1 MKRACTWFLALC
13 LTAGILAGCGGG
25 YSGNTAEAP
34 SAVPAPSAPA
44 ASAPAGDW
52 AWDSA
57 ATESMAPS
65 GEAQVKEAGVQEAK
79 RIYRADLWLE
89 TTAFDEAVT
98 SLTALVERC
107 GGWFEYSSQD
117 GSGYRSGN
125 YTIRVPAEQFQ
136 PFLNQV
142 GQLCH
147 VTSQSTH
154 TEDVS
159 EAYYDTAGRLKTQQT
174 KLERLQTLLARAE
187 TMEDI
192 ITIESAISETEQQ
205 IEYLSGDLRHYDS
218 LVGYSTISVYLNEVY
233 QFSNVE
239 QPVTSFGERLAAA
252 FSDGLS
258 NFGYFLQDLMLAL
271 AYNWM
276 WLALIVVIVAVVV
289 ILRRKRPGKRPRFHF
304 RKGGVDETPKSKDE

>member
-25 YSGNTAEAP
+25 GYSGNTAEAP
-34 SAVPAPSAPA
+34 VPAPSAPA

-65 GEAQVKEAGVQEAK
+65 GEAEEKGAGVQEAK

-174 KLERLQTLLARAE
+174 KLERLQALLARAE

-192 ITIESAISETEQQ
+192 ITIESAISETEYQ
-205 IEYLSGDLRHYDS
+205 IENLSGTLRHYDALVDYATVS
-218 LVGYSTISVYLNEVY
+218 LNLQEVY
-233 QFSNVE
+233 RLSNVE
-239 QPVTSFGERLAAA
+239 EAPDSFAARIGSALSSGWASFVSGMENLAVGLAYSWTWLLILIVIAFAA
-252 FSDGLS
+252 FR
-258 NFGYFLQDLMLAL
+258 
-271 AYNWM
+271 
-276 WLALIVVIVAVVV
+276 
-289 ILRRKRPGKRPRFHF
+289 ILRRKKHRLHLPNRDKT
-304 RKGGVDETPKSKDE
+304 DDSAPKT